1 MSIFN
6 YRFSNRSAY
15 LAIRD
20 EEDRIR
26 LFHAFVAKQQD
37 RSSVDK
43 DKDKASSSRKK
54 NKRDKE
60 KRDHERERDRED
72 GKSSDK
78 KKRTGSPVAEE
89 LSKG

>member
-6 YRFSNRSAY
+6 CRFSNRSAY

-43 DKDKASSSRKK
+43 DKASSSRKK

-72 GKSSDK
+72 GKNSDK
-78 KKRTGSPVAEE
+78 KKRSGSPVPEE